1 METEALLKS
10 PPPKSWLGG
19 LSQRPPA
26 SLPTSSPAAS
36 GLTSRSPEKPAV
48 SVLSLQEET
57 AAQDSGPLLRATS
70 EPSSPPPPKSPSGRG
85 LTPPPKSSTEP
96 AAPSLPLCPSPTGP

>member
-1 METEALLKS
+1 METEALLRS
-10 PPPKSWLGG
+10 PPPSPGWEAQARG
-19 LSQRPPA
+19 LPA

-36 GLTSRSPEKPAV
+36 GLTSGSPEKPAV

-96 AAPSLPLCPSPTGP
+96 AAPSL